1 MEEILSAP
9 EKLQLGGTKKKL
21 TILFADVRGF
31 TPISERLQPE
41 EVVSLL
47 NECLTEMADAIF
59 KHEGTLDKF
68 IGDAVLAFFGAPVEH
83 TDDPQRAVRTAWE
96 MQQRIDVVNK
106 RREGG
111 THGLLKIGIGINTG
125 DVVVGNVGSH
135 RRMDYTVIGDN
146 VNLGQRLE
154 DTAGGGQILISES
167 TYELVKDIVDA
178 VKLEPIKVKGRVQP
192 VQVYEIHGVR

>member
-1 MEEILSAP
+1 M
-9 EKLQLGGTKKKL
+9 
-21 TILFADVRGF
+21 
-31 TPISERLQPE
+31 
-41 EVVSLL
+41 
-47 NECLTEMADAIF
+47 
-59 KHEGTLDKF
+59 
-68 IGDAVLAFFGAPVEH
+68 EH

-192 VQVYEIHGVR
+192 VQIYEIHGVR